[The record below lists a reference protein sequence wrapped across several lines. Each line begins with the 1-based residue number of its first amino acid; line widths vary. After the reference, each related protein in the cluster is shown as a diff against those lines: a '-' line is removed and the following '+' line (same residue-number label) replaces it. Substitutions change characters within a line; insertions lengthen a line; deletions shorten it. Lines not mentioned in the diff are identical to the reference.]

1 MNKILLKGRLTADPE
16 MKTINDGANFV
27 TKFSIA
33 VNRKYVKEG
42 EERTADFFNCACFGK
57 TAEFVQKYF
66 FKGQEMLLEGRLQN
80 RSWEKE
86 DGTKAYITEIVAS
99 ECEFL
104 DTKKTG
110 DNTEIK
116 EEPKA
121 ELTPIDDNGDDLP
134 F

>member
-16 MKTINDGANFV
+16 IKTINDGVNYV

-42 EERTADFFNCACFGK
+42 EERTADFFNCSCFGK
-57 TAEFVQKYF
+57 TAEFVSKYF

-80 RSWEKE
+80 RSWEDDQGVKHYATYVIAEQIEFCGSKKE
-86 DGTKAYITEIVAS
+86 NNNST
-99 ECEFL
+99 
-104 DTKKTG
+104 DTTTT
-110 DNTEIK
+110 NNFIS
-116 EEPKA
+116 
-121 ELTPIDDNGDDLP
+121 IDDDDELP

>member
-42 EERTADFFNCACFGK
+42 EERTADFFNCSCFGK

-80 RSWEKE
+80 HSWEDDQGVKRYATDVIAEQIEFCGSKKE
-86 DGTKAYITEIVAS
+86 NNNS
-99 ECEFL
+99 
-104 DTKKTG
+104 
-110 DNTEIK
+110 
-116 EEPKA
+116 
-121 ELTPIDDNGDDLP
+121 IDSTDSNNFTTTDYDDDLP

>member
-16 MKTINDGANFV
+16 MKTINDGANYV

-42 EERTADFFNCACFGK
+42 EERIADFFNCSCFGK
-57 TAEFVQKYF
+57 TAEFVSKYF

-80 RSWEKE
+80 RSWEDDQGVKHYATDVIAEQIEFCGSKKE
-86 DGTKAYITEIVAS
+86 NNNST
-99 ECEFL
+99 
-104 DTKKTG
+104 DTATT
-110 DNTEIK
+110 NNFT
-116 EEPKA
+116 A
-121 ELTPIDDNGDDLP
+121 TDDDDELP

>member
-16 MKTINDGANFV
+16 MKTINDGANYV

-42 EERTADFFNCACFGK
+42 EERTADFFNCSCFGK
-57 TAEFVQKYF
+57 TAEFVSKYF

-80 RSWEKE
+80 RSWEDDQGVKHYATDVIAEQIEFCGSKKE
-86 DGTKAYITEIVAS
+86 NNNST
-99 ECEFL
+99 
-104 DTKKTG
+104 DTATT
-110 DNTEIK
+110 NNFT
-116 EEPKA
+116 
-121 ELTPIDDNGDDLP
+121 TTDDDDELP

>member
-16 MKTINDGANFV
+16 MKTINDGANYV

-42 EERTADFFNCACFGK
+42 EERTADFFNCSCFGK
-57 TAEFVQKYF
+57 TAEFVSKYF

-80 RSWEKE
+80 RSWEDDQGVKHYATDVIAEQIEFCGSKKE
-86 DGTKAYITEIVAS
+86 NNNST
-99 ECEFL
+99 
-104 DTKKTG
+104 DTTTT
-110 DNTEIK
+110 NNFIS
-116 EEPKA
+116 
-121 ELTPIDDNGDDLP
+121 IDDDDELP

>member
-42 EERTADFFNCACFGK
+42 EERTADFFNCSCFGK

-80 RSWEKE
+80 RSWEDDQGVKHYATDVIAEQIEFCGSKKE
-86 DGTKAYITEIVAS
+86 NNNST
-99 ECEFL
+99 
-104 DTKKTG
+104 DTATT
-110 DNTEIK
+110 NNFTS
-116 EEPKA
+116 
-121 ELTPIDDNGDDLP
+121 IDDDDDLP

>member
-42 EERTADFFNCACFGK
+42 EERTADFFNCSCFGK

-80 RSWEKE
+80 RSWEDDK
-86 DGTKAYITEIVAS
+86 GVKHYATEHIA
-99 ECEFL
+99 
-104 DTKKTG
+104 
-110 DNTEIK
+110 
-116 EEPKA
+116 
-121 ELTPIDDNGDDLP
+121 
-134 F
+134 